1 MFFPSCRAA
10 EVTGTF
16 LLDCSWLRLKTK
28 KTLRV
33 TLAKGNSRDRGEQMN
48 KDRHSGLFF
57 DGIDKHFG
65 GTYALRD
72 VSLAVGRGEIVA
84 LLGENGA
91 GKSTLIKVL
100 GGIHRPDSGE
110 VLIDGQR
117 YDHRPAGFGARQ
129 KVAFI
134 HQDLGLIEW
143 MTVAENIALARGF
156 KRRNGLIQWRE
167 VEQFAAQALARV
179 DCDFDPTTRV
189 EDLSRTEKSLVA
201 IARALAVDSEFLV
214 LDEPTASLPADE
226 VERLFA
232 AIRPLREKGVGM
244 IYVSHRLDEIFQI
257 ADRVAVLRDGAM
269 VGIRRIEHTTP
280 EELVLKIVG
289 RKTRE
294 TAKAEGA
301 PGAEI
306 LSLRGFSAGQVGP
319 LDITLRQGEIV
330 GLVGLR
336 GAGHEAI
343 SRALFGVLGHRGLVR
358 LNGETPDL
366 SSPQK
371 AMDAGIGLVA
381 KDRTEESVAM
391 SLTIRENTF
400 LNPAAIGRRLLN
412 LLSTAREADQAAEIG
427 AGLGVSPN
435 DPTLAIEALSGG
447 NQQKVVI
454 GRWLA
459 TSRTLLI
466 CEDPTAGVDVGAKA
480 EIYALLN
487 MALARGVGILVVST
501 DFEEIAMICHR
512 AIVFSQGQVVDDL
525 SGTRLSTEN
534 LIQSASAG
542 NAGPAR
548 EADHAIA

>member
-1 MFFPSCRAA
+1 MSD
-10 EVTGTF
+10 
-16 LLDCSWLRLKTK
+16 L
-28 KTLRV
+28 
-33 TLAKGNSRDRGEQMN
+33 Q
-48 KDRHSGLFF
+48 SGLFF
-57 DGIDKHFG
+57 DSIDKHFG

-72 VSLAVGRGEIVA
+72 VSLTIGRGEIVA

-100 GGIHRPDSGE
+100 GGIHSPDSGR
-110 VLIDGQR
+110 VLIDGKPYQ
-117 YDHRPAGFGARQ
+117 HKPAGFGERQ

-143 MTVAENIALARGF
+143 MTVAENIGLALGF
-156 KRRNGLIQWRE
+156 SRKNGLIRWGE
-167 VEQFAAQALARV
+167 VEHFAQEALNKV
-179 DCDFDPTTRV
+179 ECDFDPSTRV
-189 EDLSRTEKSLVA
+189 ENLTRTEKSLVA

-226 VERLFA
+226 VERLFN
-232 AIRPLREKGVGM
+232 AIKPLREKGVGM

-269 VGIRRIEHTTP
+269 VGMRSIEHTTP
-280 EELVLKIVG
+280 EELVQKIVG

-294 TAKAEGA
+294 TAKADKEIGA
-301 PGAEI
+301 PV
-306 LSLRGFSAGQVGP
+306 LSLRNFQVPGLQNLDFSLKKNEV
-319 LDITLRQGEIV
+319 L

-343 SRALFGVLGHRGLVR
+343 SRALFGLTPYSGDVTLD
-358 LNGETPDL
+358 GETPDL

-371 AMDAGIGLVA
+371 ALHSGVGLVA

-391 SLTIRENTF
+391 SLSIRENTF
-400 LNPAAIGRRLLN
+400 LNPDGIGRKLFS
-412 LLSTAREADQAAEIG
+412 LLSPSKEADQAAKIG
-427 AGLGVSPN
+427 AELGLSPN

-459 TSRTLLI
+459 TNRKLLI

-487 MALARGVGILVVST
+487 RALGDGVAILIMST
-501 DFEEIAMICHR
+501 DFEEIATICHR
-512 AIVFSQGQVVDDL
+512 AIVFSQGAIVDEL
-525 SGTRLSTEN
+525 SGTRLTTEE

-542 NAGPAR
+542 NITTKGSV
-548 EADHAIA
+548 EDAIA

>member
-1 MFFPSCRAA
+1 MPN
-10 EVTGTF
+10 
-16 LLDCSWLRLKTK
+16 L
-28 KTLRV
+28 
-33 TLAKGNSRDRGEQMN
+33 Q
-48 KDRHSGLFF
+48 SGLFF
-57 DGIDKHFG
+57 DSVDKHFG
-65 GTYALRD
+65 GTYALKD
-72 VSLAVGRGEIVA
+72 VSLTVGRGEIVA

-100 GGIHRPDSGE
+100 GGIHTADAGR
-110 VLIDGQR
+110 VLIDGKPYQ
-117 YDHRPAGFGARQ
+117 HKPAGFGERQ

-143 MTVAENIALARGF
+143 MTVAENIGLALGF
-156 KRRNGLIQWRE
+156 SRKNGLIRWNDVEHFARE
-167 VEQFAAQALARV
+167 ALKKVE
-179 DCDFDPTTRV
+179 CDFDPNLRV
-189 EDLSRTEKSLVA
+189 EDLTRTEKSLVA

-269 VGIRRIEHTTP
+269 VGMRSIEHTTP
-280 EELVLKIVG
+280 EELVQKIVG

-294 TAKAEGA
+294 TVKADGEIGA
-301 PGAEI
+301 PV
-306 LSLRGFSAGQVGP
+306 LSLRNFEVAGLQDLNFDLQKNEV
-319 LDITLRQGEIV
+319 L

-343 SRALFGVLGHRGLVR
+343 SRALFGLTPYKGSVT
-358 LNGETPDL
+358 LNGTTPDL
-366 SSPQK
+366 ATPQR
-371 AMDAGIGLVA
+371 ALYSGVGLVA

-391 SLTIRENTF
+391 SLSIRENTF
-400 LNPAAIGRRLLN
+400 LNPDAIGRKLFS
-412 LLSTAREADQAAEIG
+412 LLSPNKEADQAAEIG
-427 AGLGVSPN
+427 AELGLSPN
-435 DPTLAIEALSGG
+435 DPSLAIEALSGG

-459 TSRTLLI
+459 TKRKLLI
-466 CEDPTAGVDVGAKA
+466 CEDPTAGVDVGAKS

-487 MALARGVGILVVST
+487 RALGDGVAILIMST
-501 DFEEIAMICHR
+501 DFEEIATICHR
-512 AIVFSQGQVVDDL
+512 AIVFSQGAIVDEL
-525 SGTRLSTEN
+525 SGTRLTTEN

-542 NAGPAR
+542 NINTKGSGV
-548 EADHAIA
+548 DAIA

>member
-1 MFFPSCRAA
+1 MKGGRGKGGTMAA
-10 EVTGTF
+10 
-16 LLDCSWLRLKTK
+16 L
-28 KTLRV
+28 
-33 TLAKGNSRDRGEQMN
+33 QQQ
-48 KDRHSGLFF
+48 GLFF
-57 DGIDKHFG
+57 DRIDKHFG

-100 GGIHRPDSGE
+100 GGIHRPDAGQ
-110 VLIDGQR
+110 VMIDGQP
-117 YDHRPAGFGARQ
+117 YEHRPAGFGERQ

-134 HQDLGLIEW
+134 HQDLGLVEW
-143 MTVAENIALARGF
+143 MTVAENIALALGF
-156 KRRNGLIQWRE
+156 KRRGGLIEWSA
-167 VEQFAAQALARV
+167 VERFAAEALARV

-189 EDLSRTEKSLVA
+189 ENLTRTEKSLVA

-244 IYVSHRLDEIFQI
+244 IYVSHRLDEIFRI
-257 ADRVAVLRDGAM
+257 ADRVAVLRDGVM
-269 VGIRRIEHTTP
+269 VGVRAIEHTTP
-280 EELVLKIVG
+280 EELVQKIVG

-294 TAKAEGA
+294 TVKSAAPPGA
-301 PGAEI
+301 PI
-306 LSLRGFSAGQVGP
+306 LELRGFTAGTVGP
-319 LDITLRQGEIV
+319 LDITLRQGEVV

-336 GAGHEAI
+336 GAGHEAV
-343 SRALFGVLGHRGLVR
+343 SRTLFGTYPHRGEVR
-358 LNGETPDL
+358 LNGRVPDL
-366 SSPQK
+366 SSPRR
-371 AMDAGIGLVA
+371 AMQSGFGLVA
-381 KDRTEESVAM
+381 RDRTEESVAM

-400 LNPAAIGRRLLN
+400 LNPAGIGRSLLN
-412 LLSTAREADQAAEIG
+412 LLAPAREAEQAAMIG
-427 AGLGVSPN
+427 ADLGLSPN
-435 DPTLAIEALSGG
+435 DPSLAIEALSGG

-459 TSRTLLI
+459 TRRQLLI

-487 MALARGVGILVVST
+487 RALADGVGILLVST
-501 DFEEIAMICHR
+501 DFEEIAAICHR
-512 AIVFSQGQVVDDL
+512 AIVFSQGAIVDEL
-525 SGTRLSTEN
+525 SGTRLTTEN

-542 NAGPAR
+542 NAGPER
-548 EADHAIA
+548 ETADAIA

>member
-1 MFFPSCRAA
+1 M
-10 EVTGTF
+10 
-16 LLDCSWLRLKTK
+16 DDLR
-28 KTLRV
+28 R
-33 TLAKGNSRDRGEQMN
+33 
-48 KDRHSGLFF
+48 SGLFF
-57 DGIDKHFG
+57 DSIDKHFG

-100 GGIHRPDSGE
+100 GGIHRPDSGQ
-110 VLIDGQR
+110 VLINGKP
-117 YDHRPAGFGARQ
+117 YEHRPAGFGERQ

-143 MTVAENIALARGF
+143 MTVAENIALALGF
-156 KRRNGLIQWRE
+156 KRRKGLIQWSE
-167 VEQFAAQALARV
+167 VAKFAAEALARV

-244 IYVSHRLDEIFQI
+244 IYVSHRLDEIFRI
-257 ADRVAVLRDGAM
+257 ADRVAVLRDGEM
-269 VGIRRIEHTTP
+269 VGIRAIEHTTP

-289 RKTRE
+289 RKTRA
-294 TAKAEGA
+294 TIKSDQP
-301 PGAEI
+301 PGDTV
-306 LSLRGFSAGQVGP
+306 LTLKGFSAGSVGP
-319 LDITLRQGEIV
+319 LDVNLRKGEIV

-336 GAGHEAI
+336 GAGHEAL
-343 SRALFGVLGHRGLVR
+343 SRALFGAHPHTGEVR
-358 LNGETPDL
+358 LNGRTPDL
-366 SSPQK
+366 RSQQT
-371 AMDAGIGLVA
+371 AMRSGIGLVA

-391 SLTIRENTF
+391 SLSIRENTF
-400 LNPAAIGRRLLN
+400 LNPEGIGRSLLN
-412 LLSTAREADQAAEIG
+412 LLSQSREADQAAAIG
-427 AGLGVSPN
+427 RELGLSPN

-459 TSRTLLI
+459 TNRELLI

-487 MALARGVGILVVST
+487 KALEQGVGILVVST
-501 DFEEIAMICHR
+501 DFEEIATICHR
-512 AIVFSQGQVVDDL
+512 AIVFSQGAIVEEL
-525 SGTRLSTEN
+525 TGTRLSPEN
-534 LIQSASAG
+534 LIQSASAS
-542 NAGPAR
+542 NAGPGKGH
-548 EADHAIA
+548 DYAIA

>member
-1 MFFPSCRAA
+1 M
-10 EVTGTF
+10 
-16 LLDCSWLRLKTK
+16 DDLR
-28 KTLRV
+28 R
-33 TLAKGNSRDRGEQMN
+33 
-48 KDRHSGLFF
+48 SGLFF
-57 DGIDKHFG
+57 DSIDKHFG

-100 GGIHRPDSGE
+100 GGIHRPDSGQ
-110 VLIDGQR
+110 VLINGKP
-117 YDHRPAGFGARQ
+117 YEHRPAGFGERQ

-143 MTVAENIALARGF
+143 MTVAENIALALGF
-156 KRRNGLIQWRE
+156 KRRKGLIQWSE
-167 VEQFAAQALARV
+167 VGKFAAEALARV

-244 IYVSHRLDEIFQI
+244 IYVSHRLDEIFRI
-257 ADRVAVLRDGAM
+257 ADRVAVLRDGEM
-269 VGIRRIEHTTP
+269 VGIRAIEHTTP

-289 RKTRE
+289 RKTRA
-294 TAKAEGA
+294 TIKSDQP
-301 PGAEI
+301 PGDTV
-306 LSLRGFSAGQVGP
+306 LTLKGFSAGSVGP
-319 LDITLRQGEIV
+319 LDVNLRKGEIV

-336 GAGHEAI
+336 GAGHEAL
-343 SRALFGVLGHRGLVR
+343 SRALFGAHPHTGEVR
-358 LNGETPDL
+358 LNGRTPDL
-366 SSPQK
+366 RSQQT
-371 AMDAGIGLVA
+371 AMRSGIGLVA

-391 SLTIRENTF
+391 SLSIRENTF
-400 LNPAAIGRRLLN
+400 LNPEGIGRSLLN
-412 LLSTAREADQAAEIG
+412 LLSQSREADQAAAIG
-427 AGLGVSPN
+427 RELGLSPN

-459 TSRTLLI
+459 TNRELLI

-487 MALARGVGILVVST
+487 KALEQGVGILVVST
-501 DFEEIAMICHR
+501 DFEEIATICHR
-512 AIVFSQGQVVDDL
+512 AIVFSQGAIVEEL
-525 SGTRLSTEN
+525 TGTRLSPEN
-534 LIQSASAG
+534 LIQSASAS
-542 NAGPAR
+542 NAGPGKGH
-548 EADHAIA
+548 DYAIA

>member
-1 MFFPSCRAA
+1 
-10 EVTGTF
+10 
-16 LLDCSWLRLKTK
+16 
-28 KTLRV
+28 
-33 TLAKGNSRDRGEQMN
+33 MN
-48 KDRHSGLFF
+48 QHLQQGLFF

-65 GTYALRD
+65 GTYALKD
-72 VSLAVGRGEIVA
+72 VSLTVGRGEIVA

-100 GGIHRPDSGE
+100 GGIHQPDAGS
-110 VLIDGQR
+110 VLIDGAP
-117 YDHRPAGFGARQ
+117 YLHKPAGFGERQ

-143 MTVAENIALARGF
+143 MTVAENIALALGYSQ
-156 KRRNGLIQWRE
+156 KRGLIRWSD
-167 VEQFAAQALARV
+167 VEKFALQALAKV
-179 DCDFDPTTRV
+179 DCDFHPTTRV

-226 VERLFA
+226 VERLFRA
-232 AIRPLREKGVGM
+232 LRPLRDRGVGM

-257 ADRVAVLRDGAM
+257 ADRVAVLRDGVM
-269 VGIRRIEHTTP
+269 VGMRSIDHTTP
-280 EELVLKIVG
+280 EELVQKIVG

-294 TAKAEGA
+294 TVIA
-301 PGAEI
+301 PGEPGDDI
-306 LSLRGFSAGQVGP
+306 LSLTDFSVGSMGP
-319 LDITLRQGEIV
+319 LNFTLKRNEIV

-336 GAGHEAI
+336 GAGHEDI
-343 SRALFGVLGHRGLVR
+343 SRALFGLLPHQGQVV
-358 LNGETPDL
+358 LNGSEPDL
-366 SSPQK
+366 SSPQ
-371 AMDAGIGLVA
+371 AALASGVGLVA

-400 LNPAAIGRRLLN
+400 LNPDGIGRKLFDLLSPKKEAEQAAI
-412 LLSTAREADQAAEIG
+412 IG
-427 AGLGVSPN
+427 ADLGLSPN
-435 DPTLAIEALSGG
+435 DPSLAIEALSGG

-459 TSRTLLI
+459 TQRNLLL

-487 MALARGVGILVVST
+487 RALADGVGLLVVST
-501 DFEEIAMICHR
+501 DFEEIAAICHR
-512 AIVFSQGQVVDDL
+512 AIVFSQGKIVDEL

-542 NAGPAR
+542 NIAERKEEPN
-548 EADHAIA
+548 AIA